1 MPKRKTTPLKNWIPG
16 ADNYENK
23 LKNVPSILEEIEKSP
38 AAASRIVGSKFAS
51 AKHSGLLAKDT
62 PSRVHTF
69 EDTPHIELKLAEEC
83 NGTTGRDIYGLTKP
97 RRKSKATASRE
108 AENVCNGV
116 SDPSEDE
123 SLNEKEAN
131 SGVDSDGD
139 TSAEN
144 EEPIVETRVLRA
156 RRPVINNTEDSSDE
170 GSVLSENENEEDEP
184 AQATR
189 RTPRSRKSSQQ
200 RWRGGDSNY
209 SNDGMV
215 EEYFSSHHGRGG
227 PTSGH
232 TLSKLSL
239 NNSAVRQTIDTISS
253 SFQDD
258 CQALFQHY
266 KSMFDYWLIQLGNG
280 FNLLLYGV
288 GSKRNVLE
296 EFRNQHLSSSCHIV
310 INGFF
315 PGTTLKHI
323 MSVLTSDLLGHTGSF
338 KSHLEQCQFICSSL
352 CKREDVPSEVFLII
366 HNIDGPSLRGDKPQ
380 TSLSL
385 LAKCPRI
392 HIIASID
399 HINAPLIWDQIKF
412 GRFNWVWHDCTTFE
426 PYKIETSY
434 ENSLLMK
441 HSGSLVLSSL
451 THVIQSLTPNARKI
465 FELLSRH
472 QLEHNE
478 ESSYIGLAFSD
489 LYRLCRENFLVN
501 SDITLR
507 TQLIE
512 FIDHKLIRTR
522 KGPDG
527 TEYLSV
533 PVDNTS
539 LTQFLDKEFDNS

>member
-23 LKNVPSILEEIEKSP
+23 QVNVPPILEEIDKSP
-38 AAASRIVGSKFAS
+38 AASRIVGSKFAS

-62 PSRVHTF
+62 PNRVHTF
-69 EDTPHIELKLAEEC
+69 EDTPHIALKLVEDC
-83 NGTTGRDIYGLTKP
+83 NGKLPATTGRDIYGLTKP
-97 RRKSKATASRE
+97 RRKSKTAASRG

-116 SDPSEDE
+116 SEPSEDKE
-123 SLNEKEAN
+123 SPSEEEAI

-139 TSAEN
+139 NTEGS
-144 EEPIVETRVLRA
+144 EEPVVERRVLRA
-156 RRPVINNTEDSSDE
+156 RQLVVNTDSDE
-170 GSVLSENENEEDEP
+170 EVVSENEEEDQEP
-184 AQATR
+184 VHVSR
-189 RTPRSRKSSQQ
+189 STPRSRKSLRQ
-200 RWRGGDSNY
+200 RWRDDKD

-215 EEYFSSHHGRGG
+215 EEYFTSHHGRGG
-227 PTSGH
+227 PTSSH

-239 NNSAVRQTIDTISS
+239 NNSTVRQTIDTMSS
-253 SFQDD
+253 PFQED
-258 CQALFQHY
+258 CLALLQHHQ
-266 KSMFDYWLIQLGNG
+266 SLFEYWLLQLSSG

-288 GSKRNVLE
+288 GSKRNLLE
-296 EFRNQHLSSSCHIV
+296 EFRNQHLSSSCHLV

-323 MSVLTSDLLGHTGSF
+323 MSVLTSGLLDHTGSF

-352 CKREDVPSEVFLII
+352 CEREDVPSEVFLII

-412 GRFNWVWHDCTTFE
+412 GRFNWAWHDCTTFE
-426 PYKIETSY
+426 PYKMETSY

-441 HSGSLVLSSL
+441 HSGSLVLSSM
-451 THVIQSLTPNARKI
+451 THVVQSLTPNARKI

-501 SDITLR
+501 SDVTLR

-522 KGPDG
+522 KGADG
-527 TEYLSV
+527 TEYLSI
-533 PVDNTS
+533 PVDNAS